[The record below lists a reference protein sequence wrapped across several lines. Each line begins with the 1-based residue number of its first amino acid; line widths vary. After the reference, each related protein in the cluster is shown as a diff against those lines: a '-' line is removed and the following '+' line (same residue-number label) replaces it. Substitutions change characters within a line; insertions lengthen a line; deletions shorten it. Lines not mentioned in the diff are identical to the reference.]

1 MKNIE
6 GMLEAFKES
15 KQVFLTTTSK
25 DGVKSTRPMT
35 NYNKS
40 PYEPIWFPSFKGT
53 QKIMDVTENPEVV
66 VSFPSEEE
74 NKWFRVYGSA
84 RLAPWDEVKESWV
97 WWYLEW
103 VPEKDRNK
111 YELHYDDPFIDRSII
126 WIDPVKSEIS
136 DSK

>member
-1 MKNIE
+1 
-6 GMLEAFKES
+6 MLEAFKES

-40 PYEPIWFPSFKGT
+40 PYVSMWYPSFKAT
-53 QKIMDVTENPEVV
+53 QKIKDVTENPEAVIR
-66 VSFPSEEE
+66 FPAEEE
-74 NKWFRVYGSA
+74 NKWFHVQGNA
-84 RLAPWDEVKESWV
+84 RLAPWEEVKESWK